1 MIGQQFNGTQIS
13 GGSFVINYYYG
24 LTEQQAKQ
32 ALTEYSNEQ
41 LQNALQ
47 ILFKERWRVFL
58 SPFKVSWVWAL
69 FSSIPLFLFCI
80 HYSPLLFGFLG
91 DGVFSSFI
99 SMLLVLALIF
109 GVFALLWRYTTYKM
123 KADIEAIN
131 QLLRQNRQMKNW
143 IYEELQTRRLQY
155 WKIQNGIK
163 SELKDY
169 ME

>member
-80 HYSPLLFGFLG
+80 HYSPLLFGF
-91 DGVFSSFI
+91 
-99 SMLLVLALIF
+99 
-109 GVFALLWRYTTYKM
+109 
-123 KADIEAIN
+123 
-131 QLLRQNRQMKNW
+131 
-143 IYEELQTRRLQY
+143 
-155 WKIQNGIK
+155 
-163 SELKDY
+163 
-169 ME
+169 